1 MAKYPKHE
9 VAEALERL
17 KQWLPPGKTVFCIVR
32 QTSRSGMSRNI
43 QLIYFNVNDNGEA
56 EDRHPTYTAAKVLQ
70 VACHQSNGHD
80 TIRVNGCGMDMCEHL
95 VNDQLSYAMYGQPN
109 QFKVRR
115 L

>member
-1 MAKYPKHE
+1 MARYPKHE
-9 VAEALERL
+9 RDEALQRL
-17 KQWLPPGKTVFCIVR
+17 KQWLPKGKTVYCIVR

-43 QLIYFNVNDNGEA
+43 QLVYFNTSKDGEA
-56 EDRHPTYTAAKVLQ
+56 EDRHPTYTAAKVLN
-70 VACHQSNGHD
+70 VACHQNNGHD

-95 VNDQLSYAMYGQPN
+95 VNDLLSYAMYGEAN